1 LKRLVLVLVL
11 LLVIS
16 SAVSARGTR
25 GAREIRK
32 TGLAFEYGILM
43 NNFIDAHFRS
53 NSTNF
58 LKIGMQVD
66 KKLSYHIYM
75 ESGTFAANGDNE
87 GADSSAIVSNKVIGL
102 GAKMLIGYGF
112 SAGIMLGSATLNGSG
127 DGTAVPAINQTV
139 QASDF
144 SIGWERSSKRI
155 TILTGVA
162 YRALLLP
169 KGIIFDGLTVTDLS
183 SVNLFVSI
191 KYSI

>member
-1 LKRLVLVLVL
+1 MKRFILVLIL
-11 LLVIS
+11 LLVVS

-25 GAREIRK
+25 EIRK
-32 TGLAFEYGILM
+32 TGLGFEYGMLM
-43 NNFIDAHFRS
+43 NNYIDPHFRS
-53 NSTNF
+53 NRTSF
-58 LKIGMQVD
+58 IKIGMQVD
-66 KKLSYHIYM
+66 KRLSYYIYM
-75 ESGTFAANGDNE
+75 ESGTLSANGDNE
-87 GADSSAIVSNKVIGL
+87 GADSSAIVSNTVIGI

-112 SAGIMLGSATLNGSG
+112 SAGVMLGSATLNGSG

-139 QASDF
+139 QATDF
-144 SIGWERSSKRI
+144 SIGWQRSNKRI

-169 KGIIFDGLTVTDLS
+169 KGIVFDGLTVTDLS